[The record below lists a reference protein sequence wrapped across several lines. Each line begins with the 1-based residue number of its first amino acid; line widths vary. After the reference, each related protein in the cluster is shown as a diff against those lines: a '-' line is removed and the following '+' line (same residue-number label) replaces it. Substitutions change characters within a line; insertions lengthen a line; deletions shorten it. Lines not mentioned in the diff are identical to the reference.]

1 MAKQPKGRQAVTAN
15 RLDDGRVV
23 YFTADDTWSEH
34 AADAAVA
41 EPETAAAL
49 LGRARAAAATVI
61 DPYPIEIADERPGR
75 YREQLRAAGPSVR
88 RDLGKQAGSL

>member
-23 YFTADDTWSEH
+23 YFTPEGTWSAR

-41 EPETAAAL
+41 EPEAAAAL
-49 LGRARAAAATVI
+49 LGRARAAAAPVI
-61 DPYPIEIADERPGR
+61 DPYPIAIADDRPDR
-75 YREQLRAAGPSVR
+75 FREQLRAAGPSVR
-88 RDLGKQAGSL
+88 LDLGKQAGSL